1 MEVFDSRRTL
11 FLGLGLAMIRLA
23 LEGKRNWDG
32 DCGDPG
38 VVGVLLRL
46 SFLLESPGGAFAT
59 LTPRPHPS
67 SIQSGPV
74 VMGPSHVYLLKLSQV
89 ILMH

>member
-23 LEGKRNWDG
+23 LEGRRNWEG
-32 DCGDPG
+32 ECGDPG

-46 SFLLESPGGAFAT
+46 SLLESPGGAFTT
-59 LTPRPHPS
+59 LTPRLYPS

-74 VMGPSHVYLLKLSQV
+74 VMGPSHEYLLKLPQV